1 MADQNSSTSVT
12 GLGDISMIREIIMG
26 QQITEYNRRLAH
38 IEEWIQRNEEA
49 NRQSHEAMQRAFTA
63 RMEQLEQL
71 VMQNVES
78 LNQKVQH
85 FSKTDRAQLSDLL
98 LEVSKKLKE

>member
-1 MADQNSSTSVT
+1 MAEQNSGIPVS
-12 GLGDISMIREIIMG
+12 GLGDVSMIREIIMG
-26 QQITEYNRRLAH
+26 QQIAEYNRRLAH

-49 NRQSHEAMQRAFTA
+49 NRQSHDAMQRAFTA

-71 VMQNVES
+71 LMQNVES

-98 LEVSKKLKE
+98 IEVSKKLKE